1 MAIKMEFNPE
11 MDHSEEEI
19 VSTFYGK
26 IEVLLN
32 NQIKKGCIERVFD
45 LDHQIMS
52 ERFKEDVF
60 EWARDYRV
68 IFKKN
73 VTVAE
78 IFMEV
83 KTNLSVFKLYKL
95 Q

>member
-1 MAIKMEFNPE
+1 
-11 MDHSEEEI
+11 
-19 VSTFYGK
+19 
-26 IEVLLN
+26 
-32 NQIKKGCIERVFD
+32 
-45 LDHQIMS
+45 MS

-78 IFMEV
+78 TFMEV